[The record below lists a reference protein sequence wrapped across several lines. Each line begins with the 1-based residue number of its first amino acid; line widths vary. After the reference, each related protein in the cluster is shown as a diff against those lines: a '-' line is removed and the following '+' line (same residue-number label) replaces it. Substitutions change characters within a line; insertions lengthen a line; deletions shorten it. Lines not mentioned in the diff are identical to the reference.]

1 LLLGKIERGVELM
14 VRRRSMVFVK
24 ALRRTG
30 RAGIRG
36 SCEGN
41 CRKTDP

>member
-1 LLLGKIERGVELM
+1 LLLGKIERGVELV

-24 ALRRTG
+24 TLSTG

-36 SCEGN
+36 SCEDN
-41 CRKTDP
+41 SRETDT